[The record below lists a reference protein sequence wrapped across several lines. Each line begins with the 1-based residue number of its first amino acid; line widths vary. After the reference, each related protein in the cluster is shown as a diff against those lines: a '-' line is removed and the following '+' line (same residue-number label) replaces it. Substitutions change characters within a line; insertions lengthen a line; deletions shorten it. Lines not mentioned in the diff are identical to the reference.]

1 MVLCGEAWCLG
12 GLDTRLVPLSDFDDR
27 NFTTL
32 PSTGRLVQS
41 YVYG

>member
-12 GLDTRLVPLSDFDDR
+12 GLDTHLVPLSDFDDR
-27 NFTTL
+27 VFTTL

-41 YVYG
+41 YAYG